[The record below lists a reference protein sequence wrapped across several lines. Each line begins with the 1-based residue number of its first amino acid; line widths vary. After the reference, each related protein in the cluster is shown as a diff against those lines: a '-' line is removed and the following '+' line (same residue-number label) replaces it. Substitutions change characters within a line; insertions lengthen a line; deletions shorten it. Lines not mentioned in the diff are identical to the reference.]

1 VFLELISLLICIHF
15 FFLFLY
21 KAIIF
26 LNELIAA
33 GVMTADYSLL
43 DGTGVGG
50 GLKLTGAL
58 DRSRYRHEPY
68 PRYHSTKVVT

>member
-1 VFLELISLLICIHF
+1 MRSELIV
-15 FFLFLY
+15 
-21 KAIIF
+21 
-26 LNELIAA
+26 A

-43 DGTGVGG
+43 DSVGG
-50 GLKLTGAL
+50 GLKLTAASAL